1 MGRHKL
7 GSKAFA
13 VLDRNG
19 VGMMTP
25 EMLWN
30 FVLSGALGLIGWV
43 LKNHVEEVKRLQILL
58 NRTREEVARDYV
70 TKTDVQS
77 SMNMLIARIDNLDK
91 KIDELMRNLAK

>member
-1 MGRHKL
+1 
-7 GSKAFA
+7 
-13 VLDRNG
+13 
-19 VGMMTP
+19 MTP

-70 TKTDVQS
+70 TKTDVAAS
-77 SMNMLIARIDNLDK
+77 INMLVARIDNLDR
-91 KIDELMRNLAK
+91 KIDDILRNLAK

>member
-1 MGRHKL
+1 M
-7 GSKAFA
+7 A
-13 VLDRNG
+13 
-19 VGMMTP
+19 P

-70 TKTDVQS
+70 TRTDMHTD
-77 SMNMLIARIDNLDK
+77 MNRVITRLDNLDK
-91 KIDELMRNLAK
+91 KIDELMRSLSK